1 MLWILEQTELVI
13 DALSGSFQ
21 VRNVLESD
29 IIGPVGYGLKQYLLE
44 EKSFFSF
51 GKGILTGSNIPGTKR
66 LIFTAHSPLWDH
78 FYISTMGGAAYIFNG
93 LGINYVCITNS
104 CDAPSVLEIKRE
116 N

>member
-1 MLWILEQTELVI
+1 MIEQTELVI
-13 DALSGSFQ
+13 NASKKCFEEKTIDCP
-21 VRNVLESD
+21 E
-29 IIGPVGYGLKQYLLE
+29 IIGPVDYGLKQF
-44 EKSFFSF
+44 EKYGKNYIAF

-78 FYISTMGGAAYIFNG
+78 FYISTMGGAAYTFNG